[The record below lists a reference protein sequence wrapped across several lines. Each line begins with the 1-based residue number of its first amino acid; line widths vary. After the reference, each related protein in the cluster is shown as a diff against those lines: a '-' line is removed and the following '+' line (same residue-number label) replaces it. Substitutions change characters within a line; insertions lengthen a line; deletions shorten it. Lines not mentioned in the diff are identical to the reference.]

1 MGDRMYYLKRTDYGI
16 RVTKEHEDVYVKNGL
31 KGYINDLCL
40 NNFSTYDGRK
50 KAASRLLNEKSNIP
64 IYIDN
69 STFLY
74 PTKALREYDML
85 FLNYYAILSFRKI
98 DSANTLFIFKNL
110 EELVVQI
117 SINKV
122 IRQHKRIEIINDYI
136 DNLFWVKNES
146 VYIKDNIGFNT

>member
-1 MGDRMYYLKRTDYGI
+1 MYYLKRTDYGI
-16 RVTKEHEDVYVKNGL
+16 QVTKEDEKVYVRNGL
-31 KGYINDLCL
+31 KGFINDLCL
-40 NNFSTYDGRK
+40 DNFSTYEGRK

-85 FLNYYAILSFRKI
+85 FLNYFAILSFRKI

-122 IRQHKRIEIINDYI
+122 MRQHRRIALITDYI
-136 DNLFWVKNES
+136 NNLF
-146 VYIKDNIGFNT
+146 

>member
-16 RVTKEHEDVYVKNGL
+16 QVTKEDEDIFVNNGL

-40 NNFSTYDGRK
+40 KNLSTYDGRR
-50 KAASRLLNEKSNIP
+50 KAAITLLNEKSNIP
-64 IYIDN
+64 IYINN

-74 PTKALREYDML
+74 PTKALREYDMM

-98 DSANTLFIFKNL
+98 DSSNTLFIFKNL
-110 EELVVQI
+110 EELAVKI

-122 IRQHKRIEIINDYI
+122 IRQHKRIELITDYI
-136 DNLFWVKNES
+136 DNLSWVKNES
-146 VYIKDNIGFNT
+146 VYIIYNNRFYT